1 MSGGRG
7 AELRRRIASVD
18 SAEKLIDAM
27 RLVAAARIR
36 LACEY
41 ALASRP
47 FSETVASMLGRV
59 LVRLD
64 AEGVDVVSTAA
75 RVRAQSIRVFA
86 PPEPPPVVVSSAAV
100 AGEADADAI
109 AAAGSAGTDRRVA
122 MEFGDAR
129 QAQLLDRLYV
139 ALIGTDDADLPG
151 GGVGRSADAATAPGG
166 VGAPGGGL
174 EPTPPSKWGFRA
186 GGGVADILAAGGN
199 GVATYVPDEELQE
212 AAKPRAA
219 ASADDAAPPSVN
231 GSSAAEGATPASP
244 VTGADSPSSA
254 TPPPPGGKNV
264 LLIVVGADRGFCGP
278 YNRLILSKA
287 DARIAAL
294 REAGPDDT
302 IEALAV
308 GVTALTH
315 LRRVHPDVTVRGAV
329 PLGRPRGTAAT
340 AARIC
345 DAVLVDFA
353 VGRIDRVEVV
363 YTRFVSLLLNQP
375 AIRTLLPLTPTGIES
390 PDDEVYSLTSEPG
403 QLALALIPPH
413 VGASAAPA
421 VPTSGTGS
429 GRRREG
435 TRRPSP
441 SPPPPLPF
449 LEEPDG
455 VLLLNALV
463 PMYVN
468 SQLTRMLREALAAE
482 LASRLGAMT
491 AARDN
496 ARALGSRLTAEYNRA
511 RQATITSELMDI
523 IGGSML

>member
-47 FSETVASMLGRV
+47 FSENVASMLGRV
-59 LVRLD
+59 LLRLD
-64 AEGVDVVSTAA
+64 ADGVDVVATAA

-100 AGEADADAI
+100 AGEADAEAI
-109 AAAGSAGTDRRVA
+109 AAAGAAGTDRRVA
-122 MEFGDAR
+122 MEFSDAR
-129 QAQLLDRLYV
+129 QVQLLDRLYV
-139 ALIGTDDADLPG
+139 ALIGVDGGAPTPPLRPG
-151 GGVGRSADAATAPGG
+151 GGRA
-166 VGAPGGGL
+166 GGGG
-174 EPTPPSKWGFRA
+174 EPTPPPKWGFRA

-199 GVATYVPDEELQE
+199 GAGPFVRDEELQE
-212 AAKPRAA
+212 AAKPRTVTSASNGSSPA
-219 ASADDAAPPSVN
+219 ASGSSASTGNGTPTSPVRGGEAPPPGTPAPPS
-231 GSSAAEGATPASP
+231 
-244 VTGADSPSSA
+244 
-254 TPPPPGGKNV
+254 GKNV
-264 LLIVVGADRGFCGP
+264 LLIVVSADRGFCGP
-278 YNRLILSKA
+278 YNRLILSKV

-294 REAGPDDT
+294 REAGPEDT

-308 GVTALTH
+308 GVTALSH
-315 LRRVHPDVTVRGAV
+315 LRRVHPNVTVRGAV
-329 PLGRPRGTAAT
+329 PLGRSRGTAAT

-375 AIRTLLPLTPTGIES
+375 AIRTLLPLKPTGVEF
-390 PDDEVYSLTSEPG
+390 PDDEVFSLTSEPG
-403 QLALALIPPH
+403 QLTMALIPPH
-413 VGASAAPA
+413 VGASTATM
-421 VPTSGTGS
+421 PTTGKRN
-429 GRRREG
+429 GRRR
-435 TRRPSP
+435 T
-441 SPPPPLPF
+441 
-449 LEEPDG
+449 
-455 VLLLNALV
+455 
-463 PMYVN
+463 
-468 SQLTRMLREALAAE
+468 LTRMLREALAAE